1 MIRRFMVQVETSV
14 ASGMK
19 KIDEQVASCTSL
31 RKYQDTAYFL
41 PVTYAITGS
50 AVDTLAAAQSAYMA
64 TKKSPLVGAEILMA
78 GREKDDGP
86 QYTGFIED
94 AVIRKLGFT
103 LVDGSILGLALI
115 VGSPRTADY
124 AAGICRELQEKL
136 MLTFLSGGVIETLTQ
151 AGVKVGLD
159 LRLVPLGR
167 DSLGAV
173 HFADILARVAMMFG
187 GVSAGDAGRL
197 VSYASE
203 RAKAFVIVFPDMND
217 EEITFI
223 DALRVLGIPILHM
236 GGYEGENWTTTV
248 PTDIVRTGM
257 EMRGIRVQVTSIPIP
272 MACSPAFEGKAI
284 RKEEMYA
291 EFGGNRSPA
300 FELLRVRDP
309 QDVID
314 GKVTVIGP
322 EIDTIA
328 KKSATPLG
336 IIVEV
341 TGTVMKK
348 EYEPV
353 LERRIHN
360 FINYGEGSWHSAQ
373 RDLIWVR
380 ISEEAVA
387 HGLKIADLGK
397 LLAAKFRM
405 DFPTL
410 LDAVQVTMITDPE
423 AVLSA
428 KKEALEI
435 YAQRDERIAGM
446 KDEDVELYYSCTLC
460 QTFAPNHVCVLT
472 PERPALCGA
481 LTWLDGRTA
490 YEMSPAGA
498 NQPIEKG
505 ILINPES
512 GEYEG
517 VNRFVRQ
524 ASHGEIERCVLY
536 SIMDAPMTCCGC
548 FEALAMILP
557 EANGVMIVSREY
569 KGETPSGMTFSTLAG
584 TIGGGAQSP
593 GFIGISKGYILSDR
607 FLQAEGGIARIVW
620 MPSVIK
626 EELEGRLKAKID
638 SHGLSGLFEKI
649 ADETVTTDI
658 EGLLTFLT
666 SVDHPALTMPSL
678 L

>member
-1 MIRRFMVQVETSV
+1 MIREDMVQVDTSV

-19 KIDEQVASCTSL
+19 KIVDQVAACTSL
-31 RKYQDTAYFL
+31 RTYPDTAYSL
-41 PVTYAITGS
+41 PVTFAITGS
-50 AVDTLAAAQSAYMA
+50 AVDSVQSAQEAFSA
-64 TKKSPLVGAEILMA
+64 TSQSPLVGAEILMA
-78 GREKDDGP
+78 AREKDDGP
-86 QYTGFIED
+86 PFTGFIED

-103 LVDGSILGLALI
+103 LVDGSILGLSLI
-115 VGSPRTADY
+115 VGTPRTADP
-124 AAGICRELQEKL
+124 AAAICRELQEKL
-136 MLTFLSGGVIETLTQ
+136 MLTFLSGGVIESLTK

-159 LRLVPLGR
+159 LRLVPLGK

-187 GVSAGDAGRL
+187 GVAAGDAHRL
-197 VSYASE
+197 ISYASE
-203 RAKAFVIVFPDMND
+203 RAKALVIALPGLTD
-217 EEITFI
+217 EEIAFI
-223 DALRVLGIPILHM
+223 DALRVLGMPILHM
-236 GGYEGENWTTTV
+236 GGYEGENWIETTPV
-248 PTDIVRTGM
+248 EIVRTGM

-300 FELLRVRDP
+300 FELLRVRETSE
-309 QDVID
+309 VTD

-322 EIDTIA
+322 DIDGIA
-328 KKSATPLG
+328 KKSAAPLG

-341 TGTVMKK
+341 AGTAMKK

-373 RDLIWVR
+373 RDIIWVR
-380 ISEEAVA
+380 VSEDAVA
-387 HGLKIADLGK
+387 NGLKIADLGK

-410 LDAVQVTMITDPE
+410 LDAVQVTLITDLQQ
-423 AVLSA
+423 VLSA
-428 KKEALEI
+428 KSEAQVI
-435 YAQRDERIAGM
+435 YAERDERLAGM
-446 KDEDVELYYSCTLC
+446 KDEDVDLYYSCTLC

-505 ILINPES
+505 TLINPDS

-557 EANGVMIVSREY
+557 ETNGVMIVSREY
-569 KGETPSGMTFSTLAG
+569 KGDTPSGMSFSTLAG

-626 EELEGRLKAKID
+626 EELGVRLRAKIE
-638 SHGLSGLFEKI
+638 SAGFSGLFEKI
-649 ADETVTTDI
+649 ADENITTDI
-658 EGLLTFLT
+658 EGLMAFLT
-666 SVDHPALTMPSL
+666 TVDHPALTMAPL

>member
-1 MIRRFMVQVETSV
+1 MVHVETSV
-14 ASGMK
+14 SSGMK
-19 KIDEQVASCTSL
+19 KITEQIAAKTSL
-31 RKYQDTAYFL
+31 KGYQDTAYYL
-41 PVTYAITGS
+41 PISYAISGLAIDTIETAQNAFS
-50 AVDTLAAAQSAYMA
+50 ATHE
-64 TKKSPLVGAEILMA
+64 SPLVGAEILMA
-78 GREKDDGP
+78 ARETDDGP
-86 QYTGFIED
+86 PYTGFIED
-94 AVIRKLGFT
+94 AVIRKLGYT

-115 VGSPRTADY
+115 VGNTGSADH
-124 AAGICRELQEKL
+124 AAAICRELQEKL
-136 MLTFLSGGVIETLTQ
+136 MLTFLSGGVVETMTA

-159 LRLVPLGR
+159 LRLVPLGK

-187 GVSAGDAGRL
+187 GVAPGDAHRL
-197 VSYASE
+197 VAYATE
-203 RAKAFVIVFPDMND
+203 RAKAFVIVFPGMTE
-217 EEITFI
+217 EEITFV
-223 DALRVLGIPILHM
+223 DALRALGIPIFHM
-236 GGYEGENWTTTV
+236 GGYEGENWTSTT
-248 PTDIVRTGM
+248 PAEIVRTGM
-257 EMRGIRVQVTSIPIP
+257 EKRGIRVQVTSIPIP

-291 EFGGNRSPA
+291 EFGGTRSPA
-300 FELLRVRDP
+300 FELLRVRDAG
-309 QDVID
+309 DVID

-322 EIDTIA
+322 EIDSIP
-328 KKSATPLG
+328 KKSAAPLG
-336 IIVEV
+336 IIIEV
-341 TGTVMKK
+341 AGEAMKK

-373 RDLIWVR
+373 RDQIWVR
-380 ISEEAVA
+380 VSEDAVSQ
-387 HGLKIADLGK
+387 GLKIADLGK

-410 LDAVQVTMITDPE
+410 LDAVQVTMITDTE
-423 AVLSA
+423 KVLTTR
-428 KKEALEI
+428 KEAELI
-435 YAQRDERIAGM
+435 YAERDERIAGM
-446 KDEDVELYYSCTLC
+446 KDGDVDLYYSCTLC

-490 YEMSPAGA
+490 YEMSPSGA

-505 ILINPES
+505 TLINEEA

-548 FEALAMILP
+548 FEAVAMILP
-557 EANGVMIVSREY
+557 ETNGVMIVSREY

-593 GFIGISKGYILSDR
+593 GFIGISKGYILSNR
-607 FLQAEGGIARIVW
+607 FIEAEGGIARIVW
-620 MPSVIK
+620 MPSMVK
-626 EELEGRLKAKID
+626 EELETRLREKIETA
-638 SHGLSGLFEKI
+638 GLPGFFEKI
-649 ADETVTTDI
+649 ADEHVTTDI
-658 EGLLTFLT
+658 EGLLAFLT
-666 SVDHPALTMPSL
+666 SVDHPALSMPPL

>member
-1 MIRRFMVQVETSV
+1 MVQVENSV
-14 ASGMK
+14 TSGMK
-19 KIDEQVASCTSL
+19 KIGEQVASCTSL
-31 RKYQDTAYFL
+31 KKYQDTAYSL

-50 AVDTLAAAQSAYMA
+50 VVDSVNAAQVAYSA
-64 TKKSPLVGAEILMA
+64 TEESPLVGAEILIA
-78 GREKDDGP
+78 SREIDDGP
-86 QYTGFIED
+86 PYTGFIED

-115 VGSPRTADY
+115 VGTPRTADI
-124 AAGICRELQEKL
+124 AAAICRELQEKL
-136 MLTFLSGGVIETLTQ
+136 MLTFLSGGVIGSLTA

-159 LRLVPLGR
+159 LRLVPLGK

-197 VSYASE
+197 ISYASE
-203 RAKAFVIVFPDMND
+203 RAKAFVIAFPDMTD

-236 GGYEGENWTTTV
+236 GGYEGKDWIEAV
-248 PTDIVRTGM
+248 STDIVRTGM

-300 FELLRVRDP
+300 FELLRVRDAK
-309 QDVID
+309 DVID

-322 EIDTIA
+322 EIDAIA
-328 KKSATPLG
+328 KKSAAPLG

-341 TGTVMKK
+341 TGTAMKK

-373 RDLIWVR
+373 RDIIWVR
-380 ISEEAVA
+380 VSEDAVA

-410 LDAVQVTMITDPE
+410 LDAVQVTLITDPE
-423 AVLSA
+423 LIIAA
-428 KKEALEI
+428 KSEALEI
-435 YAQRDERIAGM
+435 YAERDERLAGM
-446 KDEDVELYYSCTLC
+446 KDEDVDLYYSCTLC

-505 ILINPES
+505 TLINPES

-548 FEALAMILP
+548 FEALAMIIP
-557 EANGVMIVSREY
+557 ETNGVMIVSREY
-569 KGETPSGMTFSTLAG
+569 KGDTPSGMTFSTLAG

-620 MPSVIK
+620 MPSAIK
-626 EELEGRLKAKID
+626 EELEVRLRAKME
-638 SHGLSGLFEKI
+638 SKGLSGLFEKI
-649 ADETVTTDI
+649 ADEKITTDI